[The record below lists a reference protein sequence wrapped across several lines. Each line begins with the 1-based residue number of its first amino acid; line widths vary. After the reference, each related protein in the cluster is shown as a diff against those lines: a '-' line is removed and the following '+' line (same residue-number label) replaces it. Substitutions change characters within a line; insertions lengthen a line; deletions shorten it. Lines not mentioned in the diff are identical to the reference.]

1 MALSESRAN
10 CSIVKD
16 AVVKAGS
23 RTDYLNSK
31 DEKPEGELA
40 KNGSEAVKNS
50 SFSEAKKQMVQDIN
64 NAKKE
69 MNKAL
74 SNLTPE
80 KLVEAMG
87 GGPNKNTAAVN
98 KALGVF
104 KTVLCW
110 DGNIDF
116 SIQDLINA
124 LTINFN
130 FLKTWSICGRQGIQ
144 NPLDNLLRSISRLE
158 NELNQL
164 KNLDK
169 RLLNNLKSAV
179 NGMIKNLGLPK
190 NLVDC
195 MLNNSFLQTAEQ
207 YRGKS
212 SLDALR
218 QLAHFLNPDICK
230 KSDEGV
236 PAEVK
241 AVKKIAMTPFVS
253 GIANYPRETMI
264 ASLISLITS
273 DKIDATLVVA
283 ALAESYVDA
292 ENPNTVKLLE
302 MMAIIKAMQLSTG
315 TTTTDKIG
323 GINNLLINSTGSADS
338 IIDAAITSVESDTKL
353 NKNEMLSKVDSD
365 SYFYVPELKPDI
377 VLKNMADDFSES
389 ADPSAD
395 LEKIKKLLA
404 IAMESFKPEENIG
417 YLSQSSTIGTLL
429 SYTEPN
435 KKKDFEI
442 TNRNEMINQV
452 SVDYLEL
459 DNTADAYFD
468 AYIVKE
474 CDAILETA

>member
-1 MALSESRAN
+1 MAVSESRASCN
-10 CSIVKD
+10 VVKD

-23 RTDYLNSK
+23 RKEFLNSK
-31 DEKPEGELA
+31 DEKPKGELA
-40 KNGSEAVKNS
+40 KNGAESVKNS
-50 SFSEAKKQMVQDIN
+50 SFSEAKAQLVQSIN
-64 NAKKE
+64 EAKSTV
-69 MNKAL
+69 NKKL
-74 SNLTPE
+74 NGLTPE
-80 KLVEAMG
+80 KLVTAMG
-87 GGPNKNTAAVN
+87 GGPNKNTIAVN

-116 SIQDLINA
+116 SLQDLINA
-124 LTINFN
+124 LNFKFD

-179 NGMIKNLGLPK
+179 NGMIKNLGLPQ

-218 QLAHFLNPDICK
+218 KVAHFLNPDICK
-230 KSDEGV
+230 KSDEGI

-241 AVKKIAMTPFVS
+241 EVKKIAMTPFVS
-253 GIANYPRETMI
+253 GIASYPRETMY

-273 DKIDATLVVA
+273 EKIDSTLVIA

-315 TTTTDKIG
+315 TNSSGSIG
-323 GINNLLINSTGSADS
+323 GVNNILINSTGSADS
-338 IIDAAITSVESDTKL
+338 ILDTAISSVESDTKL
-353 NKNEMLSKVDSD
+353 DKNAMLSHVDND
-365 SYFYVPELKPDI
+365 SYFYVPELRPDI
-377 VLKNMADDFSES
+377 ILSNMADDYSDS
-389 ADPSAD
+389 ADPAGD
-395 LEKIKKLLA
+395 LDRIKKLLA
-404 IAMESFKPEENIG
+404 IAMESFKPENNIG

-429 SYTEPN
+429 EYTVPN
-435 KKKDFEI
+435 TKKDFEI
-442 TNRNEMINQV
+442 TNRQEMVNQV
-452 SVDYLEL
+452 RVDYLEI
-459 DNTADAYFD
+459 DNNDDAYFD
-468 AYIVKE
+468 AYLVRE
-474 CDAILETA
+474 CDSLEETA